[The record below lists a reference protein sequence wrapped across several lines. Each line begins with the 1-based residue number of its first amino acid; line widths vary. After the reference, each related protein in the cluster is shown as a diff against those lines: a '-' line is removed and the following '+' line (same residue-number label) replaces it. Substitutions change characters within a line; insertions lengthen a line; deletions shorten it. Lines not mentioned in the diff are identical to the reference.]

1 MTIQRTSH
9 DISVIKNRDFITYI
23 YLRDANNDPINITTW
38 TGVAQIRQ
46 SDKPDSPLLAT
57 IIVSVVDGLLGKL
70 KLFMALADTTD
81 ICDATGH
88 WDLVL
93 TNSDAITDT
102 YLYGDV
108 TFEVAPTVIAA
119 G

>member
-1 MTIQRTSH
+1 MTIQRTSL
-9 DISVIKNRDFITYI
+9 DISVIKNRDFVTYI
-23 YLRDANNDPINITTW
+23 YLRDKDNEPIDITTW
-38 TGVAQIRQ
+38 SGVAQIRQ

-57 IIVSVVDGLLGKL
+57 ITVSVVDGPLGKL
-70 KLFMALADTTD
+70 KLLIPLAATTS
-81 ICDATGH
+81 ICDAVGY

-108 TFEVAPTVIAA
+108 AFEVAPTVIAA
-119 G
+119 E